1 MDCRNLCGA
10 AVPSRLVQPG
20 CFICRGVA
28 VSIPPAEPGPATDD
42 FGVSP
47 STFSLKPDGTLI
59 VGTGINGA
67 NASVG
72 SDGVIELFV
81 APFIG
86 DVLGSELTY
95 PYSVELQDGQ
105 ELAVAFGVTLKS
117 GYGVRITEYY
127 DVTLQIIK
135 GSEEKVLTLIP
146 ANTKSGYTWTDGE
159 GYNITDSD
167 GDLHTVQNVT
177 RPVWFNFGGEGQV
190 VFMIVAYSK
199 IAGHDTA
206 VVTVPVTVTYAN

>member
-1 MDCRNLCGA
+1 MDCRDLCGS

-20 CFICRGVA
+20 CFICRGVD
-28 VSIPPAEPGPATDD
+28 VSIPPLPPGPATDE
-42 FGVSP
+42 FGVLP
-47 STFSLKPDGTLI
+47 SAFSLKPDGTLI

-72 SDGVIELFV
+72 TDGAIELFIVPFV
-81 APFIG
+81 AR
-86 DVLGSELTY
+86 VTGSEMTY

-105 ELAVAFGVTLKS
+105 DLAFAFGVTLKS

-127 DVTLQIIK
+127 DVKLLFEHD
-135 GSEEKVLTLIP
+135 GDEKVLTLVP
-146 ANTKSGYTWTDGE
+146 ANTESGYIWADGA

-177 RPVWFNFGGEGQV
+177 RPVWFNMGGDGV
-190 VFMIVAYSK
+190 TTIILSAHSK
-199 IAGHDTA
+199 VTNLDTA
-206 VVTVPVTVTYAN
+206 QVAVTVTVTYAD

>member
-1 MDCRNLCGA
+1 MDCRDTCA
-10 AVPSRLVQPG
+10 TAVPKRLVQPP
-20 CFICRGVA
+20 CFICRGVS
-28 VSIPPAEPGPATDD
+28 VSIPPSAPGTPTDD

-47 STFSLKPDGTLI
+47 SPFSLKPDGTLI
-59 VGTGINGA
+59 VGTGISGA

-86 DVLGSELTY
+86 DVSGSELTY

-105 ELAVAFGVTLKS
+105 ELAFAFGVTLKS

-127 DVTLQIIK
+127 DVTM
-135 GSEEKVLTLIP
+135 VLDLNGTPKTLHLIP
-146 ANTKSGYTWTDGE
+146 ANTKSGYTWTDNA

-177 RPVWFNFGGEGQV
+177 RPSFFGVEGPGFYGV
-190 VFMIVAYSK
+190 IISAHSK
-199 IAGHDTA
+199 ITNLDTA
-206 VVTVPVTVTYAN
+206 VISAGVTVTNAD